1 MKKKVTMSKKET
13 EEKTKLLKCKHCKK
27 KKVGFHYHQ
36 CKRAIQEYYGCLEC
50 DNWCTVC
57 KPNWNDNV

>member
-36 CKRAIQEYYGCLEC
+36 CKRAIQEYYG
-50 DNWCTVC
+50 
-57 KPNWNDNV
+57 